1 MAPWCRGGEGGGG
14 HTPNRNMGL
23 AGGMAG
29 GMMGVGGGVGAGG
42 GGMGGGNPFSPMV
55 GSDLPDDLLWLENPT
70 DFSTDLQAHP
80 EP

>member
-1 MAPWCRGGEGGGG
+1 
-14 HTPNRNMGL
+14 
-23 AGGMAG
+23 
-29 GMMGVGGGVGAGG
+29 
-42 GGMGGGNPFSPMV
+42 MGGGNPFSPMV